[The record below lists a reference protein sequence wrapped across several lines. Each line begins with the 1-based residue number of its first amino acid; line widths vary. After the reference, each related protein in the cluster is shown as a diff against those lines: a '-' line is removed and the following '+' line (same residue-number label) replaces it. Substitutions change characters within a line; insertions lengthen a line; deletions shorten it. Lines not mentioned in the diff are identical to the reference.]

1 MDDRSK
7 VFSQFLKKAHERQE
21 TDPSPVTEKS
31 SSTSKMTPIPEA
43 TESTSAPA
51 STGTKRLIL
60 SATSKGGVGKSYVT
74 INLIEW
80 LQSLEVPFIAFDPD
94 WCNSTLTRFHGEA
107 EFIDISEEVH
117 LDNVIRAFE
126 RTDLVIADGVGSLQT
141 KFIDWLEEARV
152 FELREQLGLEITLV
166 VIIEEDKE
174 TVFQA
179 GQVAKRVGK
188 NANWI
193 VVRNLKTSPV
203 TEIYDGSNARKEL
216 LALGAR
222 EITIERLPWNLN
234 SMLQKSSKSINGLIQ
249 DESVFFLERQRLRSY
264 QHRLFEEFTG
274 ARDVLLPDS
283 SLAAVEEAAST
294 PAPAPEPEAVADE
307 SEPESVPQVEKIK
320 PPVAVARPRIPP
332 QDV

>member
-7 VFSQFLKKAHERQE
+7 VFSQFLKKAHERPDSE
-21 TDPSPVTEKS
+21 AAEPREEADFAA
-31 SSTSKMTPIPEA
+31 PEA
-43 TESTSAPA
+43 PPA
-51 STGTKRLIL
+51 KRSGIKRLVL

-74 INLIEW
+74 VNLIEW
-80 LQSLEVPFIAFDPD
+80 LQSLDTPFIAFDPD
-94 WCNSTLTRFHGEA
+94 WCNSTLTRFHEQA
-107 EFIDISEEVH
+107 EFIDISEEVD

-141 KFIDWLEEARV
+141 KFIDWLEETRV

-179 GQVAKRVGK
+179 GQVAKRVGN
-188 NANWI
+188 NADWL

-264 QHRLFEEFTG
+264 QQRLFEEFAG
-274 ARDVLLPDS
+274 ARDILLPDS
-283 SLAAVEEAAST
+283 SLDSLPDEPVAVE
-294 PAPAPEPEAVADE
+294 PAEPEAPAEPV
-307 SEPESVPQVEKIK
+307 EPEV
-320 PPVAVARPRIPP
+320 PVAVARPRIPP

>member
-1 MDDRSK
+1 MEDRSK
-7 VFSQFLKKAHERQE
+7 VFSQFLKKAHESQE
-21 TDPSPVTEKS
+21 DAPPDSPQEAAAPAPSPSRSKS
-31 SSTSKMTPIPEA
+31 
-43 TESTSAPA
+43 
-51 STGTKRLIL
+51 GGVKRLIL

-74 INLIEW
+74 VNLIEW
-80 LQSLEVPFIAFDPD
+80 MQSLEVPFIAFDPD
-94 WCNSTLTRFHGEA
+94 WCNSTLTRFYETA

-126 RTDLVIADGVGSLQT
+126 RTDLVIADGVGSLQM
-141 KFIDWLEEARV
+141 KFIDWLEETRV
-152 FELREQLGLEITLV
+152 FEMREELGLKITLV

-179 GQVAKRVGK
+179 GQAAKRVGK
-188 NANWI
+188 NANWL

-234 SMLQKSSKSINGLIQ
+234 SMLQKSSKSIGGLIQ

-264 QHRLFEEFTG
+264 QQRLFEEFAA
-274 ARDVLLPDS
+274 AREILLPNS
-283 SLAAVEEAAST
+283 HAAVAV
-294 PAPAPEPEAVADE
+294 PEPAAPV
-307 SEPESVPQVEKIK
+307 PESVEPAEEVK
-320 PPVAVARPRIPP
+320 PSTPPARPRIPP
-332 QDV
+332 QEV

>member
-7 VFSQFLKKAHERQE
+7 VFSQFLKKAHERE
-21 TDPSPVTEKS
+21 DAPSGKSKRSNAPTDVTDHHPAATADKPS
-31 SSTSKMTPIPEA
+31 A
-43 TESTSAPA
+43 
-51 STGTKRLIL
+51 KRLIL

-80 LQSLEVPFIAFDPD
+80 LQSLETPFVAFDPD
-94 WCNSTLTRFHGEA
+94 WCNSTLTRFYDNA
-107 EFIDISEEVH
+107 EFIDISEEIH
-117 LDNVIRAFE
+117 LDNVLRAFE
-126 RTDLVIADGVGSLQT
+126 RTDLVIADGVGSLQM
-141 KFIDWLEEARV
+141 KFIDWLEETRV
-152 FELREQLGLEITLV
+152 FEMREELGLEITLV

-179 GQVAKRVGK
+179 GQAAKRVGN
-188 NANWI
+188 NADWL

-234 SMLQKSSKSINGLIQ
+234 SMLQKSSKSINGLIR

-264 QHRLFEEFTG
+264 QQRMFEEFAG

-283 SLAAVEEAAST
+283 SPAKLPDEPVAVDPPEPVAPDEPEEA
-294 PAPAPEPEAVADE
+294 EA
-307 SEPESVPQVEKIK
+307 
-320 PPVAVARPRIPP
+320 PVAVARPRIPP

>member
-1 MDDRSK
+1 MEDRSK
-7 VFSQFLKKAHERQE
+7 VFSQFLKKAHERE
-21 TDPSPVTEKS
+21 EDAPVEISRSSPEPAAPVS
-31 SSTSKMTPIPEA
+31 SS
-43 TESTSAPA
+43 ES
-51 STGTKRLIL
+51 GGVKRLIL

-74 INLIEW
+74 VNLIEW

-94 WCNSTLTRFHGEA
+94 WCNSTLTRFYDTA

-126 RTDLVIADGVGSLQT
+126 RTDLVIADGVGSLQM
-141 KFIDWLEEARV
+141 KFIDWLEETRV
-152 FELREQLGLEITLV
+152 FEMREELGLEITLV

-179 GQVAKRVGK
+179 GQAAKRVGK
-188 NANWI
+188 NANWL

-234 SMLQKSSKSINGLIQ
+234 SMLQKSSKSISGLIQ

-264 QHRLFEEFTG
+264 QQRLFEEFAA
-274 ARDVLLPDS
+274 AREVLLPDS
-283 SLAAVEEAAST
+283 HVAVA
-294 PAPAPEPEAVADE
+294 APAPEPVPPVEE
-307 SEPESVPQVEKIK
+307 SAEPESKREPEAAS
-320 PPVAVARPRIPP
+320 PPARPRIPP
-332 QDV
+332 QEV